1 MMVTYRYGENKIGQP
16 TIVSRPIEAIIIT
29 VISISTGSISEL
41 NSKSI
46 RV

>member
-1 MMVTYRYGENKIGQP
+1 MVLGNVGNEIGQP

-41 NSKSI
+41 GSSI
-46 RV
+46 N